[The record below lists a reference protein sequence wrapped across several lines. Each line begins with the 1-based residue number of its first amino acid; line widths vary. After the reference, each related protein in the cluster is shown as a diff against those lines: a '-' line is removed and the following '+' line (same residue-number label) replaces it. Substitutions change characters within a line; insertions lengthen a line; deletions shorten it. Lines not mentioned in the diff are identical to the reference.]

1 MVRQEQL
8 HWVKLRYS
16 VQRTDSGARK
26 ERCPSRGIALMFYRP
41 HRDVPCQKAPLR
53 HRASR
58 PVCADATADVQHP
71 KSGLQNTKKYGSRA
85 VTKALGKMPA
95 HPAEKRGLLFNFKMK
110 EKWKVS
116 INIKIV
122 KSKIC
127 N

>member
-1 MVRQEQL
+1 MPSEGRGRKTGNPV
-8 HWVKLRYS
+8 LRLPGRHGKKGCLAGNITMKS
-16 VQRTDSGARK
+16 WRTED
-26 ERCPSRGIALMFYRP
+26 
-41 HRDVPCQKAPLR
+41 DVPAAVASENGRVWLYSLAPKR
-53 HRASR
+53 
-58 PVCADATADVQHP
+58 DG
-71 KSGLQNTKKYGSRA
+71 KNTKKYGSRA